1 MADGSGL
8 QIDRLALFGLI
19 LIPPLSLP
27 LPAASGKQI
36 RSFSS
41 VGQISFFLT
50 FRIYV
55 RSKNLTQRH
64 FLNHASVLATAIV
77 LLKCK

>member
-19 LIPPLSLP
+19 LIPPLCLP

-41 VGQISFFLT
+41 VGQISLFLT
-50 FRIYV
+50 FRI
-55 RSKNLTQRH
+55 
-64 FLNHASVLATAIV
+64 
-77 LLKCK
+77 